1 MLKIIFPF
9 SIAGGELFDRVIEDE
24 FVLTE
29 KACVCFMRQILDG
42 VSFMH
47 SKQIIHLDLK
57 VKNIFEYFSKIKY
70 HFPLSYCTFIFSR
83 KIFCAQPKQEIGLK
97 LSILAWLDDTNLTK
111 SYKSFLELQ
120 SLWLQRL

>member
-1 MLKIIFPF
+1 MNLSYVFSETFLLCNMLKIIFPF

-57 VKNIFEYFSKIKY
+57 VK
-70 HFPLSYCTFIFSR
+70 HF
-83 KIFCAQPKQEIGLK
+83 
-97 LSILAWLDDTNLTK
+97 
-111 SYKSFLELQ
+111 
-120 SLWLQRL
+120 

>member
-1 MLKIIFPF
+1 MNLSYVFSETLLLSNMLKIIFPF

-29 KACVCFMRQILDG
+29 KACVCFMKQILDG

-57 VKNIFEYFSKIKY
+57 VKYF
-70 HFPLSYCTFIFSR
+70 
-83 KIFCAQPKQEIGLK
+83 
-97 LSILAWLDDTNLTK
+97 
-111 SYKSFLELQ
+111 
-120 SLWLQRL
+120 

>member
-1 MLKIIFPF
+1 MNLSYVFSETFLLSNMLKIIFPF

-29 KACVCFMRQILDG
+29 KACVCFMKQILDG

-57 VKNIFEYFSKIKY
+57 VKYF
-70 HFPLSYCTFIFSR
+70 
-83 KIFCAQPKQEIGLK
+83 
-97 LSILAWLDDTNLTK
+97 
-111 SYKSFLELQ
+111 
-120 SLWLQRL
+120 